1 MRDYDTIT
9 KKIQDA
15 FMKIFSEK
23 ELHEITVKSVCDK
36 AGIYRTTFYNYFSLY
51 HMS

>member
-23 ELHEITVKSVCDK
+23 ELHEITVKSVL
-36 AGIYRTTFYNYFSLY
+36 GEGTVFTVRLPV
-51 HMS
+51 